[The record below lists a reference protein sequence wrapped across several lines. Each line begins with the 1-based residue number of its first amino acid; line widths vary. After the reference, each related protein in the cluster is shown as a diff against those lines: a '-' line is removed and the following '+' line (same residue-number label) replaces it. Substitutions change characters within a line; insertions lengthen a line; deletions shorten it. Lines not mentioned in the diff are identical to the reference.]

1 MKLLDKMVA
10 PLDKAL
16 ERFDPLK
23 KAEKGTGGQRDRYY
37 DKTGVAKWR
46 EWRGVKD
53 TMVDYGAWLNNILS
67 MVQMVVGARADSEGV
82 LGIPLDGLLSGNLH
96 VHRSAF

>member
-46 EWRGVKD
+46 TVPGS
-53 TMVDYGAWLNNILS
+53 TISSAWC
-67 MVQMVVGARADSEGV
+67 RWW
-82 LGIPLDGLLSGNLH
+82 P
-96 VHRSAF
+96 RRPCRF